1 MKDYVTVKEAVSIL
15 GTTRQNIHYLRKHNL
30 IIDFVQVHAT
40 CIMYS
45 HAELLRLKSLKKEK
59 SYNYSQSKC

>member
-30 IIDFVQVHAT
+30 IKDFVQVHAT

-45 HAELLRLKSLKKEK
+45 RSELLTLKTLRDEA
-59 SYNYSQSKC
+59 N

>member
-15 GTTRQNIHYLRKHNL
+15 GTTRQSIHYLRKHN
-30 IIDFVQVHAT
+30 IIKDVIQVHAT

-45 HAELLRLKSLKKEK
+45 RVELLNLKSSGYGK
-59 SYNYSQSKC
+59 